1 MTVKRAVTA
10 LGAMLAAFGLGVV
23 PVNASN
29 GVVPNTAD
37 VVCNSVV
44 QLPAQDGSTVGLPG
58 RNGSTDCF
66 LAKGD
71 FSDAVGALQAGLR
84 FCNLRASIA
93 VDNDFGPQTKAA
105 VVAFQN
111 AHHPPLTVDGIY
123 GNQTR
128 NTMFWPDND
137 TLHCTKPTHF

>member
-10 LGAMLAAFGLGVV
+10 LGAMLAAVGLGVV

-29 GVVPNTAD
+29 GVVPNTAN

-44 QLPAQDGSTVGLPG
+44 VLPAQDGSTVGLPG

-66 LAKGD
+66 LAQGD
-71 FSDAVGALQAGLR
+71 VSSAVGALQAGLR
-84 FCNLRASIA
+84 LCNLRASIA
-93 VDNDFGPQTKAA
+93 VDNNFGPQTKAA
-105 VVAFQN
+105 VVAFQR
-111 AHHPPLTVDGIY
+111 AHPPLSVDGIY

-128 NTMFWPDND
+128 NAMLWPDND
-137 TLHCTKPTHF
+137 TLHCTKPSHF